1 MKLREVAEILDAE
14 VLCGENNVDGI
25 DVTNGYAADL
35 MSDVLAF
42 ASHSV
47 LLITGLT
54 NVQIFRT
61 AQMLDI
67 PAIVFVRGK
76 MPQEELLALA
86 REVDMPVLLTQ
97 NSMFAT
103 CGKLYEKGLLPC
115 IIPSRQEE

>member
-1 MKLREVAEILDAE
+1 MKLREIVEILDAE
-14 VLCGENNVDGI
+14 VLCGESNI
-25 DVTNGYAADL
+25 DNIEVENGYAADL

-47 LLITGLT
+47 LLLTGLT

-67 PAIVFVRGK
+67 PAIVSVRGK
-76 MPQEELLALA
+76 KPQEELLALA
-86 REVDMPVLLTQ
+86 KETEMPILLTK
-97 NSMFAT
+97 NSMFAA

-115 IIPSRQEE
+115 IIPNRQGE